1 MQSTE
6 QLWEATG
13 TKEIM
18 KGCWGELKVMRTPKK
33 LSCSVARGS
42 CISFDGAR
50 GFPFVTMLAAD
61 TKSALILEDLPRH
74 GDTKDSQSPFWEGSL
89 EILLLWGRW
98 DIWVKV
104 SHCEPWLSE
113 GPSRAWRSSSRVN
126 GWSCHFGKILAF
138 CISNVSR
145 SRTWKPWL
153 WVNRQKQKRN

>member
-74 GDTKDSQSPFWEGSL
+74 GDPKDSQSGKV
-89 EILLLWGRW
+89 RW
-98 DIWVKV
+98 RYCLFGDAGTV
-104 SHCEPWLSE
+104 SHCEPWLPE
-113 GPSRAWRSSSRVN
+113 DPSRAWRSSSRVN
-126 GWSCHFGKILAF
+126 GWSCHFGKFLAF
-138 CISNVSR
+138 CISHVSQ
-145 SRTWKPWL
+145 SRKALTTS
-153 WVNRQKQKRN
+153 Q